1 MTTTDR
7 PDDLLAIY
15 LNDHLAVG
23 IGWRELANRAAREN
37 EGTPLGEA
45 LAEVA
50 RQIAED
56 ASTLEGIMEHLEISR
71 SPVKGPLAVA
81 GERLARLKLNGRLS
95 GYSPL
100 SRFEEL
106 DALTVGIRGKRQ
118 FWEVLKETARLGERV
133 PDVDFDDLMRRAD
146 AQRETLAPFLHET
159 GIEAFATRP

>member
-1 MTTTDR
+1 MDSSDR

-23 IGWRELANRAAREN
+23 IGWRELAKRATREN

-45 LAEVA
+45 LSEVA
-50 RQIAED
+50 EQIAED
-56 ASTLEGIMEHLEISR
+56 VTTLEGIMERLEVPR

-118 FWEVLKETARLGERV
+118 FWEVLKDAARLGERV
-133 PDVDFDDLMRRAD
+133 PDVDLDELMRRAD
-146 AQRETLAPFLHET
+146 AQRERLMPFLHET
-159 GIEAFATRP
+159 GAEAFRGTS